1 MNFGRIVLAFWTWL
15 ALGAVAAAGCMD
27 TDNKFWINAPGQQA
41 TYDKLMQLMSCP
53 ADVDDDE
60 GRQIDAV
67 ACNWF
72 VAKGLKELYD
82 VADFTPDTQG
92 KWLSAN
98 EIAAWVRS
106 HPDQWTKLGQANE
119 QSTLNDAANGAS
131 NQQPILAVMEG
142 DPHGHVALVLQGT
155 LQASSTWKDSAG
167 TRLKVPNSAAFSLN
181 NVSKAYVFC
190 RLSAAFSDPSKVE
203 LYFRVK

>member
-1 MNFGRIVLAFWTWL
+1 
-15 ALGAVAAAGCMD
+15 MD
-27 TDNKFWINAPGQQA
+27 TDNRFWINSPGQRA

-53 ADVDDDE
+53 ADVDRDE

-72 VAKGLKELYD
+72 VAKGLKELYGVD
-82 VADFTPDTQG
+82 DFAPGAQG
-92 KWLSAN
+92 KWLTAN
-98 EIAAWVRS
+98 EIATWVRS
-106 HPDQWTKLGQANE
+106 HPDKWSKLGQANE

-131 NQQPILAVMEG
+131 NQQPIIAVMEG
-142 DPHGHVALVLQGT
+142 DPHGHVALVLQGGQ
-155 LQASSTWKDSAG
+155 QASTTWKDAAG
-167 TRLKVPNSAAFSLN
+167 TALKVPNSAAFSLN

-203 LYFRVK
+203 LYYRVK